1 MILVLMGV
9 SGIGKTTIG
18 KLLAARTGWQFED
31 ADDYHSEANRR
42 KMASGTP
49 LTDEDRL
56 PWLHTLHERMAQY
69 QAEHRSAILACS
81 ALRAMARTE
90 LARGFAPD
98 QMRFVLL
105 HAPPA
110 LIEQRV
116 LARKHEYMN
125 PGLLP
130 SQLATL
136 EEPEDAWRVSVVGVP
151 EESVA
156 EILARLESIRAWK
169 PLKESECKA

>member
-18 KLLAARTGWQFED
+18 QLLAARTGWTFED

-42 KMASGTP
+42 KMASGVP
-49 LTDEDRL
+49 LTDDDRL
-56 PWLHTLHERMAQY
+56 PWLRALHDRMVEYLA
-69 QAEHRSAILACS
+69 AEQSAVLACS
-81 ALRAMARTE
+81 ALRAMAREE
-90 LARGFAPD
+90 LMRGLEPG

-110 LIEQRV
+110 LIAERI
-116 LARKHEYMN
+116 LARRHQYMN
-125 PGLLP
+125 PNLLP

-136 EEPEDAWRVSVVGVP
+136 EEPEEEWRISVEGEP
-151 EESVA
+151 EQAVE
-156 EILARLESIRAWK
+156 EILRRLRRIGAWESK
-169 PLKESECKA
+169 

>member
-18 KLLAARTGWQFED
+18 KLLAARTGWVFED
-31 ADDYHSEANRR
+31 ADDYHSDANRK

-56 PWLHTLHERMAQY
+56 PWLRTLHDRMAEYITQK
-69 QAEHRSAILACS
+69 QSAILACS
-81 ALRAMARTE
+81 ALRAMAREE
-90 LARGFAPD
+90 LSRGIAPD

-105 HAPPA
+105 HAPSA
-110 LIEQRV
+110 LIEQRI

-136 EEPEDAWRVSVVGVP
+136 EEPEDAWRVSVEGMP
-151 EESVA
+151 EETVA
-156 EILARLESIRAWK
+156 EILQHLESISAF
-169 PLKESECKA
+169 